1 MSEYGFLSG
10 AVQLLAGPAGPK
22 WATPGDLADV
32 LDKRNVHTPALDV
45 IDAALVEAY
54 STPNSRLII
63 SMPPQEGKSTRV
75 GVMFPLWVLAQDKS
89 KAIVLTSYSDR
100 LVRKNSRAVR
110 NFITTDG
117 PKMDLSLARDS
128 RSATQWKLHRERGG
142 MYAVSIGGSLTGEPA
157 DLIIIDDPH
166 KGAKEA
172 DSANQRDDVWE
183 WWLSTASA
191 RLGAG
196 ASVVMILT
204 RWHEDDLAGRFLN
217 APDGHVWRHINIP
230 AIADHDPAKGETDIL
245 GRVPGEFMAS
255 AQGRTT
261 AEWEAT
267 KVRQS
272 ARNWNAMYQ
281 GRPSAASGNILHRE
295 HWQYYDAP
303 LWTVKDDGTRWCT
316 GDGDVLIQSWDMTF
330 KSTQASDYV
339 VGQVWL
345 KRGPNAY
352 LLDQTRRRM
361 TFTESV
367 KAVKALSA
375 RWPQTNTK
383 LIEEKANGAAVLDV
397 LRSKMPGLTPI
408 TPKESKEARAS
419 AVAWAIEAHNVY
431 LPSADLAPWVDDLVE
446 EAAAFPN
453 GAHDDQVDTL
463 TQALNR
469 LMVNGGDGA
478 AWLEYMRRKA
488 AATNQPEQ
496 GGQNAITSRV
506 GPGNRPVRSER
517 PVGYNNL
524 H

>member
-1 MSEYGFLSG
+1 MSDFGFLTG
-10 AVQLLAGPAGPK
+10 AVQMLATPPGPK
-22 WATPGDLADV
+22 WATPGDLAAT
-32 LDKRNVHTPALDV
+32 LDGRNVQTPALDL

-54 STPNSRLII
+54 NTPDSRLII

-89 KAIVLTSYSDR
+89 KAVVLTSYSDR
-100 LVRKNSRAVR
+100 LVRKNSKNVR
-110 NFITTDG
+110 NFIVTDG
-117 PKMDLSLARDS
+117 PKMGLSLARDS

-172 DSANQRDDVWE
+172 ESANQREDVWE

-191 RLGAG
+191 RLGPG

-204 RWHEDDLAGRFLN
+204 RWHEDDLAGRFMG
-217 APDGHVWRHINIP
+217 AEDGKVWKYINIP
-230 AIADHDPAKGETDIL
+230 AQADHNPDKGETDLL
-245 GRVPGEFMAS
+245 GREPGEFMAS
-255 AQGRTT
+255 ARLRSTEQ
-261 AEWEAT
+261 WEAT
-267 KVRQS
+267 KLRQS

-281 GRPSAASGNILHRE
+281 GRPSAASGNILHRQ
-295 HWQYYDAP
+295 HWQYYEAP
-303 LWTVKDDGTRWCT
+303 LWTTDDTGACVCT

-352 LLDQTRRRM
+352 LLDQVRRRM

-367 KAVKALSA
+367 KAVEAMTAK
-375 RWPQTNTK
+375 WPQTNTK
-383 LIEEKANGAAVLDV
+383 LIEDKANGTAVLDV
-397 LRSKMPGLTPI
+397 LRARMPGLTPI

-419 AVAWAIEAHNVY
+419 AVAWAVEAHNVY
-431 LPSADLAPWVDDLVE
+431 LPAPGLAAWVDDLVE
-446 EAAAFPN
+446 EAAAFPT
-453 GAHDDQVDTL
+453 GKHDDQVDAL

-488 AATNQPEQ
+488 LETPTTEP

-517 PVGYNNL
+517 PIGFHEL
-524 H
+524 R

>member
-10 AVQLLAGPAGPK
+10 AVQIVTSPVGPK

-32 LDKRNVHTPALDV
+32 LDRRNVRTPALDL
-45 IDAALVEAY
+45 IDEALVEAY
-54 STPNSRLII
+54 NTPNSRLII

-75 GVMFPLWVLAQDKS
+75 GVMFPLWVLGQDKS
-89 KAIVLTSYSDR
+89 KAIVMTSYSDR
-100 LVRKNSRAVR
+100 LVRKNSKNVR
-110 NFITTDG
+110 NYITTDG
-117 PKMDLSLARDS
+117 HRMGLSLARDS
-128 RSATQWKLHRERGG
+128 RSATQWKLAKERGG

-157 DLIIIDDPH
+157 DLLIIDDPH

-172 DSANQRDDVWE
+172 DSANQREDVWE

-196 ASVVMILT
+196 ASVVLILT
-204 RWHEDDLAGRFLN
+204 RWHEDDLAGRFLG
-217 APDGHVWRHINIP
+217 AEDGHVWKYLNIP
-230 AIADHDPAKGETDIL
+230 AQADHNPDAGAVDIL

-267 KVRQS
+267 KVRQT
-272 ARNWNAMYQ
+272 ARNWNAMFQ

-295 HWQYYDAP
+295 HWQFYDAP
-303 LWTVKDDGTRWCT
+303 LWTGDDHGRNVCT
-316 GDGDVLIQSWDMTF
+316 GDGDTLIQSWDMTF

-352 LLDQTRRRM
+352 LLDQVRRRM

-367 KAVKALSA
+367 KAVEAVSA
-375 RWPQTNTK
+375 KWPQTNTK
-383 LIEEKANGAAVLDV
+383 LIEDKANGTAVLDV
-397 LRSKMPGLTPI
+397 LRARMPGLTPI
-408 TPKESKEARAS
+408 NPKESKEARAS

-431 LPSADLAPWVDDLVE
+431 LPAVAIAPWVDDLVE
-446 EAAAFPN
+446 EAASFPN
-453 GAHDDQVDTL
+453 GAHDDQVDAL

-469 LMVNGGDGA
+469 LMVNTGDGA
-478 AWLEYMRRKA
+478 AWLEYLKRRA
-488 AATNQPEQ
+488 EPQPTET
-496 GGQNAITSRV
+496 GGPQNAITSRV

-517 PVGYNNL
+517 PIGYHNL